1 MWFYNG
7 PGREA
12 GRLLV
17 QVKGG
22 KKTIDQVRAFKTVLD
37 DQEAQIGIFFCRGL
51 ATPEMTKIAAA
62 QGFHR
67 IGQRQILRFQ
77 IFPLEAWFAGHRPDL
92 PAPIAIT
99 IPKDK
104 SGQQAKRIRRPD
116 PAQPEFLFGLEGKEQ
131 TVPEGQV
138 MNPDILPDDAFRADG
153 AA

>member
-22 KKTIDQVRAFKTVLD
+22 KKTVDQIRAFKTVME
-37 DQEAQIGIFFCRGL
+37 DQKVELGIFFCRGP
-51 ATPEMTKIAAA
+51 ATAEMTRIAAWA
-62 QGFHR
+62 GFHQIGPLR
-67 IGQRQILRFQ
+67 IERLQ
-77 IFPLEAWFAGHRPDL
+77 IFSLEAWFKGQRPQL

-99 IPKDK
+99 IPRDK
-104 SGQQAKRIRRPD
+104 SGQQQKRIRRPD
-116 PAQPEFLFGLEGKEQ
+116 PSQPEFYFGIEGKKKE
-131 TVPEGQV
+131 VPEGQV